1 VRTLLATAGLLAL
14 GGLAASAAA
23 GPPTTHTLRKNAS
36 GPIEAVAQDGN
47 LVSWLASSSKT
58 CDAVHVL
65 APGKPDKTF
74 PQPSSGSMTCRW
86 DLTDGQ
92 PQLALAG
99 RMATALWTLH
109 ESGPA
114 PFDYV
119 LAARIGG
126 PERVLDRF
134 AHASNGTGDWLGGV
148 AGAGKT
154 LAYSWVDVEY
164 VDKLLCLS
172 GGSCQQKVADGG
184 IRVVT
189 RTPGQPVTSQSLPKA
204 EPALQLAASAGR
216 IAYIPA
222 ATVDK
227 EGRPAATGGSQ
238 LYVVDG
244 ATGDLVSHAWVRGAP
259 FAIALSPHLLAALTR
274 TGHQN
279 RLVWFDVTQGN
290 AVKLGSVAVS
300 HRAAPQL
307 ALSDQL
313 IVFRVGRALY
323 SVSTQGV
330 RPRFLTKTA
339 SNALGL
345 SLANG
350 LLVWAENRADGTSGR
365 LRGLATG

>member
-1 VRTLLATAGLLAL
+1 
-14 GGLAASAAA
+14 
-23 GPPTTHTLRKNAS
+23 
-36 GPIEAVAQDGN
+36 
-47 LVSWLASSSKT
+47 
-58 CDAVHVL
+58 
-65 APGKPDKTF
+65 
-74 PQPSSGSMTCRW
+74 
-86 DLTDGQ
+86 
-92 PQLALAG
+92 
-99 RMATALWTLH
+99 MATALWTLH